1 MKLLPD
7 SIPCLIGAFALSG
20 CGEPSSS
27 YSLPPVGTATDLTAY
42 RGEPAAQV
50 ETSIRALG
58 YERVRTSD
66 TTAFW
71 FNRETGACARIET
84 NEGRYTAIDML
95 PAQDC

>member
-1 MKLLPD
+1 MKLLPG
-7 SIPCLIGAFALSG
+7 SIPCLVGAMALSG
-20 CGEPSSS
+20 CDTPAPSA
-27 YSLPPVGTATDLTAY
+27 SLPPVGTATDLTAY
-42 RGEPAAQV
+42 QGEPAAQL

-58 YERVRTSD
+58 YERVRTND